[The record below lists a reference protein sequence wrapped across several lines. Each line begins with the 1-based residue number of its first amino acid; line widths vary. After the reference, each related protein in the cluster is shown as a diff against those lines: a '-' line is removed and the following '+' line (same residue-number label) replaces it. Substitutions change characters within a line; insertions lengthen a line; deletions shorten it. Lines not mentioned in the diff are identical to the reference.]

1 MGKGDFNYPASSP
14 WRGRTPRGI
23 ERPLARKEKASPGS
37 RVSGS
42 SSSSV
47 CLAFLASVSPYG
59 KWKGWDAVEIEIVL
73 YGARHS
79 ILCLLLFS
87 N

>member
-1 MGKGDFNYPASSP
+1 MGKGDFNYPASSL

-47 CLAFLASVSPYG
+47 HLAFLALVSPYG
-59 KWKGWDAVEIEIVL
+59 KWKGWDTVEIEIVL
-73 YGARHS
+73 YGARYS
-79 ILCLLLFS
+79 ILCLVLF
-87 N
+87 NN